1 MLFYGSEGTNKTG
14 GKNLNLFF
22 PSVFMVLHGG
32 EMIVLQLFVGY
43 SHHSEADVGIPFCTV
58 PHDIGFLA
66 AAVITF
72 GVPTAAFNDI
82 RTIHI
87 C

>member
-1 MLFYGSEGTNKTG
+1 
-14 GKNLNLFF
+14 
-22 PSVFMVLHGG
+22 
-32 EMIVLQLFVGY
+32 MIVLQLFGGY